1 MIIFAITSF
10 AATRA
15 FLGRKEVARLQEG
28 KHGERSTSNI
38 IYAGIIGVFLAVLNL
53 FKAYWVF
60 DYGDLFL
67 LFAVSFSVINSDT
80 FASEIGVI
88 DKNVIMI
95 TSFRKT
101 DPGVNGGISLFGSL
115 ASLLGGLIIAITFTF
130 FYFGTFNVPVVVFVT
145 LMGFLGSNID
155 SVLGGTLENRGII
168 SKGQVNLFSS
178 IITVILS
185 AVFVYFYA
193 LV

>member
-1 MIIFAITSF
+1 M
-10 AATRA
+10 
-15 FLGRKEVARLQEG
+15 
-28 KHGERSTSNI
+28 
-38 IYAGIIGVFLAVLNL
+38 
-53 FKAYWVF
+53 
-60 DYGDLFL
+60 
-67 LFAVSFSVINSDT
+67 SFSVINSDT

-88 DKNVIMI
+88 DRNVIMI

-101 DPGVNGGISLFGSL
+101 DPGVNGGISLIGSL
-115 ASLLGGLIIAITFTF
+115 ASLFGGLIIAITFTF

-155 SVLGGTLENRGII
+155 SVLGGTLENRGLI